1 MDSIDARQDFAAGG
15 HRALTSSMADTA
27 LDTQETQLCVTQ
39 LWTPMA
45 SLEMRNSE
53 SQEKS
58 QSLGTY
64 ARASR

>member
-27 LDTQETQLCVTQ
+27 LDTQMTQ
-39 LWTPMA
+39 LWTLMA
-45 SLEMRNSE
+45 SLEMRDSE

-58 QSLGTY
+58 QSLCTY
-64 ARASR
+64 ARASK